1 MTGSTTARATDVTAH
16 TPMMAHYRRVTFSP
30 L

>member
-1 MTGSTTARATDVTAH
+1 VTTAPAPDLSFAGH
-16 TPMMAHYRRVTFSP
+16 TPMMAHYRRVTFYP